1 MGGIEFYPQKEFDE
15 DMEDKSDNDKIRV
28 SSPVLSLTHI
38 CPMILSPSH
47 PSFPPS
53 LTQSL
58 SHSRTASSKQNVR
71 ALGHVVYLFHLIKN
85 CAALFDTLKC
95 LCPQEAMPFAVVGSD
110 KEYQVN
116 GKRVLGRKT
125 AWGIIEGG
133 RYFLMINIYSLFA
146 TEMILMA
153 LTYNFF
159 LLQLKIQTIVSLLC

>member
-58 SHSRTASSKQNVR
+58 SHSRTASSKHNVR

-85 CAALFDTLKC
+85 CAALFDTLNRVEMSLSIGGDA
-95 LCPQEAMPFAVVGSD
+95 LCCGGQRQRISSEWQTSSGEEDS
-110 KEYQVN
+110 
-116 GKRVLGRKT
+116 LGDYRR
-125 AWGIIEGG
+125 WEI
-133 RYFLMINIYSLFA
+133 FPND
-146 TEMILMA
+146 
-153 LTYNFF
+153 
-159 LLQLKIQTIVSLLC
+159 

>member
-85 CAALFDTLKC
+85 CAALFDTLNHVEMSLSIGGDA
-95 LCPQEAMPFAVVGSD
+95 LCCGGQRQRISSEWQTSSGEEDS
-110 KEYQVN
+110 
-116 GKRVLGRKT
+116 LGDYRR
-125 AWGIIEGG
+125 WEI
-133 RYFLMINIYSLFA
+133 FPND
-146 TEMILMA
+146 
-153 LTYNFF
+153 
-159 LLQLKIQTIVSLLC
+159 